1 LPGRWASGK
10 RLNMDDKPSEDRAPE
25 PRAGAA
31 GASRAGPSERF
42 WPYVELSESPSEEE
56 LSALEPGLA
65 AALSPPGS
73 RPFSVTIVFPPLD
86 SPDYERA
93 VELARQ
99 SPEYRQVGVF
109 HRARFMVGDIAKV
122 HELWM
127 LVGDFDSAQ
136 VLIDDRALPYARQ
149 LWLPLMRFLL
159 RG

>member
-1 LPGRWASGK
+1 MES
-10 RLNMDDKPSEDRAPE
+10 KPSGPQAPE
-25 PRAGAA
+25 PAA
-31 GASRAGPSERF
+31 GPPGDARLGSSERF

-65 AALSPPGS
+65 TALSPPGA

-86 SPDYERA
+86 SPTYERA
-93 VELARQ
+93 VEMARQ
-99 SPEYRQVGVF
+99 SAEYRQVGVF
-109 HRARFMVGDIAKV
+109 HRARFLVGDIAKI

-136 VLIDDRALPYARQ
+136 VLIDDRPLPYARQ

>member
-1 LPGRWASGK
+1 
-10 RLNMDDKPSEDRAPE
+10 MDDKPSASGAPE
-25 PRAGAA
+25 PQPGKAGEPRS
-31 GASRAGPSERF
+31 GLTERF

-56 LSALEPGLA
+56 LSELEPGLA

-99 SPEYRQVGVF
+99 SAEYRQVGVF
-109 HRARFMVGDIAKV
+109 HRARFLVGDIAKL

-127 LVGDFDSAQ
+127 LVGDFDAAQ
-136 VLIDDRALPYARQ
+136 VLIDDRPLPYARQ

>member
-1 LPGRWASGK
+1 
-10 RLNMDDKPSEDRAPE
+10 MDDKPPGSHAPE
-25 PRAGAA
+25 SAA
-31 GASRAGPSERF
+31 GTVGEISRRPSERF
-42 WPYVELSESPSEEE
+42 WPYVELSESPSDEE

-65 AALSPPGS
+65 AALAPPGS

-86 SPDYERA
+86 SPNYERA

-99 SPEYRQVGVF
+99 SADYRQVGVF
-109 HRARFMVGDIAKV
+109 HRARFLVGDVARV